1 LQTPLTIREWIIEG
15 LSNDSLSIDNGV
27 IATKCTRWP
36 LFIDPQGEAYKWIKK
51 HEEKHHLKIINFS
64 ETHYLKTIQTAIQ
77 SGYSVLLE
85 NVEEKLEPSIDS
97 VLQKQTYE

>member
-1 LQTPLTIREWIIEG
+1 
-15 LSNDSLSIDNGV
+15 V
-27 IATKCTRWP
+27 IATKCQRWP

-51 HEEKHHLKIINFS
+51 HEEKSHLKIINFS
-64 ETHYLKTIQTAIQ
+64 ETHYLKTIKTAIE

-97 VLQKQTYE
+97 ILQKQVY

>member
-1 LQTPLTIREWIIEG
+1 MAETLQTPLTIREWIIEG
-15 LSNDSLSIDNGV
+15 LSNDALSIDNGV
-27 IATKCTRWP
+27 IATKCQRWP

-51 HEEKHHLKIINFS
+51 HEEKNNLKIINFS

-85 NVEEKLEPSIDS
+85 NVEEKL
-97 VLQKQTYE
+97 